1 MLPYQSIVLILATC
15 TSAIATTPQQKEYCG
30 PVFPGYGTYPGTSNR
45 VTSIKVQECIKIAQ
59 PEGRNE
65 LLIKLTDA
73 QYFLSDKWNNA
84 SREDPLWWQVEGV
97 IDGRTEYARDANTT
111 TESIVERIRYL
122 PKIESGDYNISMEYK
137 QTGPYFNNVD
147 IELTQ
152 DFTIPIP
159 PGV

>member
-30 PVFPGYGTYPGTSNR
+30 PVFPGYGKDPVTSKH

-84 SREDPLWWQVEGV
+84 SQKDPLWWQVEGV
-97 IDGRTEYARDANTT
+97 IDGRTEYARDANTP
-111 TESIVERIRYL
+111 TESSVERIRYL